1 MEWAFPIQQVSSYIQ
16 ATSNI
21 DLVSENTNRCC
32 LLTSD
37 LLDTKWSIFPLA
49 LCQRGITIWLDYNT
63 SPYLGWFMRAIGSK
77 THGDD
82 TATIAIDDVWF
93 KFSDTK
99 LYVEHIVLPDSFKM

>member
-1 MEWAFPIQQVSSYIQ
+1 
-16 ATSNI
+16 
-21 DLVSENTNRCC
+21 
-32 LLTSD
+32 LTSD

-63 SPYLGWFMRAIGSK
+63 SPYLGWFVWSIGSA
-77 THGDD
+77 TVGAADAS
-82 TATIAIDDVWF
+82 TAIADVWF